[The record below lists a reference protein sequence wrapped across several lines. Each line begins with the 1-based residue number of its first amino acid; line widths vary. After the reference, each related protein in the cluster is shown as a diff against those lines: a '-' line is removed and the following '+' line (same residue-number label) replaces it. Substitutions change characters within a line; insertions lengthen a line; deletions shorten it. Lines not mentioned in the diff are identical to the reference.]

1 MTFLKI
7 LVVLQCVS
15 LLLLI
20 LIFLLLL
27 CISGPLH
34 WFKVAHS
41 SVYQCIQYKVMKPHS
56 QNSIYC

>member
-15 LLLLI
+15 LFLLI
-20 LIFLLLL
+20 LLLL

-41 SVYQCIQYKVMKPHS
+41 SVYQCIHYKVMKPHS